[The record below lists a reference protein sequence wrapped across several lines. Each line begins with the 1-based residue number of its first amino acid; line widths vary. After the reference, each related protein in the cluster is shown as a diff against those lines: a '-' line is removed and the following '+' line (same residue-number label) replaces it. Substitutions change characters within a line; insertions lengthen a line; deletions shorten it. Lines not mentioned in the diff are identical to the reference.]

1 MILLLDAG
9 FANLGYAVVD
19 PNSVKKPFELL
30 ETGVIKTVRDKSL
43 PSAHDSSNRV
53 AELFRGLKQIAYRFE
68 LNAICAEYPHGG
80 AKSSSAI
87 KAMSFAS
94 AVITCFAT
102 SESVKLK
109 IVSPMEVKK
118 TIRPKGKVEKEE
130 IMSNVSK
137 IFPDYSFPKV
147 KARYEHVADAIS
159 VGLALK
165 KTGEWSNLACIDKYS
180 CEVPF

>member
-19 PNSVKKPFELL
+19 PNSVKKPFEVL
-30 ETGVIKTVRDKSL
+30 ETGVIKTARDNTL
-43 PSAHDSSNRV
+43 PTAHDSSNRV
-53 AELFRGLKQIAYRFE
+53 TELFRGLKNIVYRHE
-68 LNAICAEYPHGG
+68 VNCICAEYPHGG

-87 KAMSFAS
+87 KAMCFAS
-94 AVITCFAT
+94 AVISCFAE
-102 SESVKLK
+102 SEKIKLR
-109 IVSPMEVKK
+109 IVSPLEVKK

-130 IMSNVSK
+130 IMANVSK
-137 IFPDYSFPKV
+137 IFPDYSFPKT
-147 KARYEHVADAIS
+147 KNQFEHIADAIS

-165 KTGEWSNLACIDKYS
+165 KTGEWSNLACLDKYS